1 MSRPNTEIPAKT
13 VFGIR
18 DKSAFHRLRPSKNFS
33 AGAVRFFRSSQKSLL
48 CRSEEEGCPSYPLVS
63 RAASFPHLREYN
75 RSLCR
80 FRLSLFQ
87 LYNRRRQAEKRK
99 PQAKKYSFLKA
110 STTFFRRTY
119 LQSRTMPSIF
129 LPRFR
134 VLRTTGTARPLRRIE
149 KSIAKSIP
157 PRPLRKARGESVRT

>member
-1 MSRPNTEIPAKT
+1 MRGLSERGHTRTFAKT
-13 VFGIR
+13 VSGIR

-48 CRSEEEGCPSYPLVS
+48 CRSAEGGSLSYPLGR

-80 FRLSLFQ
+80 FPLLLFQ
-87 LYNRRRQAEKRK
+87 LYNRRRPVEKRK
-99 PQAKKYSFLKA
+99 PRVKKYSFLKA
-110 STTFFRRTY
+110 CTTFFRRTC

-129 LPRFR
+129 LPRFQ
-134 VLRTTGTARPLRRIE
+134 VLRMTGTAQPLRRIE
-149 KSIAKSIP
+149 KSSAKSIP
-157 PRPLRKARGESVRT
+157 PRPLRKVHGE

>member
-1 MSRPNTEIPAKT
+1 MRDLAERERTRTFAKT

-18 DKSAFHRLRPSKNFS
+18 GKSAFRRLRPSKNFF
-33 AGAVRFFRSSQKSLL
+33 AGAARFFRSSQKSLL
-48 CRSEEEGCPSYPLVS
+48 CRSEEGGCPSYPLRR
-63 RAASFPHLREYN
+63 RAASFPQPREYN

-87 LYNRRRQAEKRK
+87 LYNRRRPVEKRK
-99 PQAKKYSFLKA
+99 PRAKKYSFLKA
-110 STTFFRRTY
+110 CTTFFRRTC

-134 VLRTTGTARPLRRIE
+134 VLRTTGIPILLRRIE
-149 KSIAKSIP
+149 RSSAKSIP
-157 PRPLRKARGESVRT
+157 PRPLRKAHGE